1 MWSESTERPFIPVV
15 AGASQRLITFVG
27 RFDSI
32 AGTFFFSSGFSMDCP
47 ICGYDLCSYK
57 DASGHHRC
65 PQSVL
70 DRIDSANRK
79 ATLDPIEDEEH
90 RTELERLEEGYKMLG
105 EMGGEK
111 YE

>member
-1 MWSESTERPFIPVV
+1 MSC
-15 AGASQRLITFVG
+15 A
-27 RFDSI
+27 
-32 AGTFFFSSGFSMDCP
+32 
-47 ICGYDLCSYK
+47 ICGYDLCPYK
-57 DASGHHRC
+57 DANGHHRC

-79 ATLDPIEDEEH
+79 ATLDPIEDESD